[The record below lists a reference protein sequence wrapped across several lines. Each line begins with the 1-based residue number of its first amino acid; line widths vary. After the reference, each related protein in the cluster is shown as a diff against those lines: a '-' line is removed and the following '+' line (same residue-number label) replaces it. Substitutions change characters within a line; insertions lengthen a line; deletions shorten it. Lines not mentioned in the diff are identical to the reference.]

1 MTRPAGTFL
10 LFIRDRYS
18 NTRRLYEYA
27 MASDGALALVG
38 SCTLGTSVSLAINP
52 AGPYIYVGS
61 ILWNNGG
68 SNPQIS
74 VSVIG
79 HDGVLMPVQTIHT
92 KNLALSMAAS
102 RGGRY
107 LYAGFSNNTVL
118 KYRIG
123 AGGTLSVMGN
133 APTQRL
139 PMSIV
144 VGVNGHIY
152 VANVGSDTILKY
164 AVRANGSFAAP
175 GVIVA
180 RRPNASLT
188 FAPADGRH
196 LYVV

>member
-92 KNLALSMAAS
+92 KKPCAID
-102 RGGRY
+102 GGE
-107 LYAGFSNNTVL
+107 
-118 KYRIG
+118 
-123 AGGTLSVMGN
+123 
-133 APTQRL
+133 
-139 PMSIV
+139 
-144 VGVNGHIY
+144 
-152 VANVGSDTILKY
+152 
-164 AVRANGSFAAP
+164 
-175 GVIVA
+175 
-180 RRPNASLT
+180 
-188 FAPADGRH
+188 
-196 LYVV
+196 